1 MGFCTGSKVTDLHVR
16 KSTGCSGGN
25 RWGHLKAGGQE
36 EAAAGIQGSLTSG
49 LDLAGR
55 MGWRDTDV
63 D

>member
-16 KSTGCSGGN
+16 KSTGNG
-25 RWGHLKAGGQE
+25 WGHLKAGGQE
-36 EAAAGIQGSLTSG
+36 EAAAGIQGSLTGG